1 MALGGIPVSGGA
13 AGHGTL
19 IYCNLLYSPLLY
31 DAYGNPQARPAY
43 TLGGTAGA
51 AGYEAVFAIDKDPQT
66 LYKTAASAGAI
77 TLTMVLASAY
87 QVYGVVLLGHNLTV
101 AGITSAKFEGG
112 AGNYTDFSE
121 NLAIN
126 AATLTPA
133 YFLLSTAQIAAA
145 AAYTQWRIN
154 VTFAAST
161 ALQIG
166 EVFLIGAAPYAFAKN
181 YNKGFVSDME
191 YGKVSSS
198 GISGIP
204 RVITRWER
212 KRYNITFTE
221 ITEAQLTALQDAAR
235 NEHVIFSPT
244 GASGKAYFGVIEV
257 EPPTYITEVDGGS
270 IYNVTVNF
278 TEAAR

>member
-51 AGYEAVFAIDKDPQT
+51 AGYEAAFAIDKDPKT
-66 LYKTAASAGAI
+66 LFETAASTDDI
-77 TLTMVLASAY
+77 TLTMTHAVTPPV
-87 QVYGVVLLGHNLTV
+87 VYGMVLLGHNLVYGACT
-101 AGITSAKFEGG
+101 AFIDGGI
-112 AGNYTDFSE
+112 GNYNTE
-121 NLAIN
+121 LAPIVIN

-133 YFLLSTAQIAAA
+133 YYLLSAADIATTAGWT
-145 AAYTQWRIN
+145 YWRIRVN
-154 VTFAAST
+154 FTDST

-166 EVFLIGAAPYAFAKN
+166 EMFLIGAAPCAFAKN